1 MAQSINLNINQQKAY
16 DLIQKAKSGDNSA
29 IDELC
34 NGIFDAT
41 AGQLGTN
48 KDYLNTILSN
58 SDSEILAS
66 IMDNYSEATGSE
78 IYKDIENELAYSNKD
93 EVIEKLSS
101 AYEEVNGTQY
111 TGDNDGKLTIRQA
124 AKAVG
129 KGAFKKIP
137 SVAMTFGGVLLGK
150 TAIGACISG
159 AAGSAL
165 TAVFGAGAATVATF
179 AAPVLA
185 AVGVVTAG
193 VMIYKGVKQIAQ
205 AVKDGKNA
213 ATDDVAQNALE
224 QGTQGA
230 IDTGLGIFTGY
241 QSAKAL
247 GESVK
252 NVEKYKAVQEQHK
265 ADIKNEAQARV
276 EEEQLALQKEQ
287 QAQDEFNKPFEK
299 QLSNKSAEES
309 ANIVRREY
317 QIQERI
323 HDIPEGKTEPS
334 LDETTVRDLSAKSE
348 ELSAKYS
355 EHIDQA
361 KKQIQDTYEGLSSV
375 DKVTGR
381 AKSENST
388 YEKLA
393 SKTIDKKLTS
403 TDLSACEEAIGDAYG
418 TRVKMK
424 DLGQNDVE
432 EVIGEILGKKDIACS
447 YDELS
452 NYLTGNTQ
460 GMSDDLISALQENE
474 FELVNALKR
483 RQTQQVVDVLIERIK
498 TDPDFQITE
507 LNNYGDQ
514 ISSYLT
520 DEQIKKIAAAYRETT
535 KARLTVVTKN
545 ASDCGETVA
554 WQGEKVVYESD
565 NLVAAGKGAV
575 KESGYTSAQMNT
587 KQTFSDGTVGNGEM
601 QLRGVEVDGFADVE
615 HIPYDIR
622 KGKIKPTD
630 LKYSKVYSTIK
641 SLSPESYKRYNQYL
655 TSVYKALRLRELGFA
670 NVELPKIG
678 TGYFTEK
685 GIVVDVSKI
694 DFDGL
699 LKYAHE

>member
-16 DLIQKAKSGDNSA
+16 DLIQKAKTGDNSA
-29 IDELC
+29 IDKLC

-111 TGDNDGKLTIRQA
+111 TGDNDGKLTIGQT

-137 SVAMTFGGVLLGK
+137 SVAMTVGGVLLGK

-185 AVGVVTAG
+185 AAGVVTAG

-213 ATDDVAQNALE
+213 TTDDVAQNALE

-252 NVEKYKAVQEQHK
+252 NANKVVKA
-265 ADIKNEAQARV
+265 
-276 EEEQLALQKEQ
+276 QK
-287 QAQDEFNKPFEK
+287 
-299 QLSNKSAEES
+299 
-309 ANIVRREY
+309 REN

-323 HDIPEGKTEPS
+323 HDIPEGKTKPS
-334 LDETTVRDLSAKSE
+334 LDEETVRDLSAKSE
-348 ELSAKYS
+348 ELSAKYG

-424 DLGQNDVE
+424 DLGQGDVE

-474 FELVNALKR
+474 FELVNALKQ

-498 TDPDFQITE
+498 TDPNFQITE
-507 LNNYGDQ
+507 LNNYGDD

-520 DEQIKKIAAAYRETT
+520 DEQIKKIATAYRQATEA
-535 KARLTVVTKN
+535 KLTVVTKN

-622 KGKIKPTD
+622 KGKIKATD

-641 SLSPESYKRYNQYL
+641 SLSGESYKRYNEYL
-655 TSVYKALRLRELGFA
+655 TSVYKALRLRELGFT

-678 TGYFTEK
+678 TGYFTDK
-685 GIVVDVSKI
+685 GIAVDVSKI

-699 LKYAHE
+699 LKYAHK

>member
-41 AGQLGTN
+41 SGQFGTN
-48 KDYLNTILSN
+48 KDYLNVILSN

-111 TGDNDGKLTIRQA
+111 TGDNDGKLTIEQTV
-124 AKAVG
+124 KAVL
-129 KGAFKKIP
+129 KGTAKKVP
-137 SVAMTFGGVLLGK
+137 SLLMTVGGVLLGK

-193 VMIYKGVKQIAQ
+193 VMIYKGVKQIVQ

-213 ATDDVAQNALE
+213 TTDDVAQNALE
-224 QGTQGA
+224 KGTQGA

-252 NVEKYKAVQEQHK
+252 NANKVVKA
-265 ADIKNEAQARV
+265 
-276 EEEQLALQKEQ
+276 QK
-287 QAQDEFNKPFEK
+287 
-299 QLSNKSAEES
+299 
-309 ANIVRREY
+309 REN

-334 LDETTVRDLSAKSE
+334 LDEETVRDLSAKSE
-348 ELSAKYS
+348 ELSAKYG

-375 DKVTGR
+375 DEVTGR

-424 DLGQNDVE
+424 DLGQGDVE

-474 FELVNALKR
+474 FELVNALKQ

-498 TDPDFQITE
+498 TDPNFQITE
-507 LNNYGDQ
+507 LNNYGDD

-520 DEQIKKIAAAYRETT
+520 DEQIKKIATAYREATEA
-535 KARLTVVTKN
+535 KLTVVTKN
-545 ASDCGETVA
+545 ASDCGETAV

-565 NLVAAGKGAV
+565 NLIAAGKGAV

-622 KGKIKPTD
+622 KGKIKATD

-641 SLSPESYKRYNQYL
+641 NLGDESYARYNQYL
-655 TSVYKALRLRELGFA
+655 TSVYKALRLRELGFT

-678 TGYFTEK
+678 TGYFTK
-685 GIVVDVSKI
+685 DGIAVDVSKI

-699 LKYAHE
+699 LKYAHK

>member
-1 MAQSINLNINQQKAY
+1 MAQSINLNINQQKTY

-41 AGQLGTN
+41 SGQLGTN
-48 KDYLNTILSN
+48 KDYLNVILSN

-111 TGDNDGKLTIRQA
+111 TGDNDGKLTIEQTV
-124 AKAVG
+124 KAVG
-129 KGAFKKIP
+129 KGAFKKTP
-137 SVAMTFGGVLLGK
+137 SVLMTVGGVLLGK

-213 ATDDVAQNALE
+213 TTDDVAQNALE

-252 NVEKYKAVQEQHK
+252 NANKVVKA
-265 ADIKNEAQARV
+265 
-276 EEEQLALQKEQ
+276 QK
-287 QAQDEFNKPFEK
+287 
-299 QLSNKSAEES
+299 
-309 ANIVRREY
+309 REN

-334 LDETTVRDLSAKSE
+334 LDEETVRDLSAKSE
-348 ELSAKYS
+348 ELSAKYG

-375 DKVTGR
+375 DEVTGR

-474 FELVNALKR
+474 FELVNALKQ

-498 TDPDFQITE
+498 TDPNFQITE
-507 LNNYGDQ
+507 LNNYGDD

-520 DEQIKKIAAAYRETT
+520 DEQIKKIATAYREATEA
-535 KARLTVVTKN
+535 KLTVVTKN
-545 ASDCGETVA
+545 ASDCGETVV

-565 NLVAAGKGAV
+565 NLIAAGKGAV

-622 KGKIKPTD
+622 KGKIKATD

-641 SLSPESYKRYNQYL
+641 SLSGESYKRYNQYL
-655 TSVYKALRLRELGFA
+655 TSVYKALRLRELGFT

-678 TGYFTEK
+678 TGYYTED
-685 GIVVDVSKI
+685 GIAVDVSKI

-699 LKYAHE
+699 LKYAHK